1 MATIHRFEELEIWK
15 LARLY
20 CKEIF
25 PLTCVAPFS
34 KDYRFRDQINDSS
47 GSIMDNNAEGFER
60 GGKNEF
66 IQFLSIAKGS
76 CGESRSQLY
85 RALDRN
91 YITETELESLVKRS
105 EEISNKPGGFIS
117 YLNQSTH
124 QGLKFKD
131 RK

>member
-25 PLTCVAPFS
+25 PLTWVAPFS

-47 GSIMDNNAEGFER
+47 GSIMDNIAEGFER

-76 CGESRSQLY
+76 CGESRSLLY
-85 RALDRN
+85 RALDRI

-105 EEISNKPGGFIS
+105 EEISNKLGGFIS

>member
-1 MATIHRFEELEIWK
+1 MATIKRFEDLEIWQ
-15 LARLY
+15 LAREY
-20 CKEIF
+20 CREIF
-25 PLTCVAPFS
+25 PLTCEGAFARDF
-34 KDYRFRDQINDSS
+34 KLRDQVNDSS
-47 GSIMDNNAEGFER
+47 GSIMDNIAEGFER

-91 YITETELESLVKRS
+91 YISEESINKLKMKS
-105 EEISNKPGGFIS
+105 EEISNKIGSFIQ
-117 YLNQSTH
+117 YLNNSEH

>member
-25 PLTCVAPFS
+25 PLTCVIPFS
-34 KDYRFRDQINDSS
+34 KDYRVRDQINDSS
-47 GSIMDNNAEGFER
+47 GSIMDNIAEGFER

-85 RALDRN
+85 RAVDRN
-91 YITETELESLVKRS
+91 YISEIELEGLVKRS
-105 EEISNKPGGFIS
+105 EEISNKIGGFIS

>member
-1 MATIHRFEELEIWK
+1 MATIKKFEELEIWQ
-15 LARLY
+15 LSRVY

-25 PLTCVAPFS
+25 PLTCELPFAR
-34 KDYRFRDQINDSS
+34 DFRFRDQINDSS
-47 GSIMDNNAEGFER
+47 GSIMDNIAEGFER
-60 GGKNEF
+60 SGKNEF

-91 YITETELESLVKRS
+91 YISIENMNALQVKS
-105 EEISNKPGGFIS
+105 EEISNKIGSFIH
-117 YLNQSTH
+117 YLNNSEH

>member
-1 MATIHRFEELEIWK
+1 
-15 LARLY
+15 
-20 CKEIF
+20 
-25 PLTCVAPFS
+25 
-34 KDYRFRDQINDSS
+34 
-47 GSIMDNNAEGFER
+47 MDNIAEGFER
-60 GGKNEF
+60 GGRNEF

-91 YITETELESLVKRS
+91 YIQDEDLSDLVKKS
-105 EEISNKPGGFIS
+105 EEISNKIGGFIA
-117 YLNQSTH
+117 YLNQSEH

>member
-25 PLTCVAPFS
+25 PLTWVAPFS

-47 GSIMDNNAEGFER
+47 GSIIDNFAEGFER

-76 CGESRSQLY
+76 CGESKSQLY

-105 EEISNKPGGFIS
+105 EEISNKLGGFIS

-131 RK
+131 PK